1 VIREARRKEM
11 RRRGNFIGTRVEG
24 NSTFKKVFGLQE
36 IMKRRKRGLFIG
48 REG

>member
-1 VIREARRKEM
+1 M

-36 IMKRRKRGLFIG
+36 IMKRRNGSDGFDEEAIA
-48 REG
+48 